1 MKRQFIIACILLMF
15 LSHLGFAAQQ
25 PNIILFVSDDHG
37 IDALGCYGNPV
48 VKTPNMD
55 QLAAEG
61 IRFTRAYC
69 TSASCAAS
77 RAVILTGI
85 YGHATGSY
93 GHVHDYHHFSSKPR
107 IPGRSCGSTRVRNRG
122 PV

>member
-1 MKRQFIIACILLMF
+1 MRRQLTTAYVILIV

-25 PNIILFVSDDHG
+25 RIRQAQDRPNIILFVSDDHG

-61 IRFTRAYC
+61 IRFIRAYC

-77 RAVILTGI
+77 RAVILTGM

-93 GHVHDYHHFSSKPR
+93 GHVHDYHHFSIHVLPHA
-107 IPGRSCGSTRVRNRG
+107 RSA
-122 PV
+122 